1 MANSSIEYRRQA
13 ENCLRMAE
21 HVGSP
26 EAKSFLIMMA
36 GAWHRLAQD
45 LENIEWPAEGLEVA
59 HASEGKQADV

>member
-1 MANSSIEYRRQA
+1 MASRVEYRRQA

-26 EAKSFLIMMA
+26 KAKSFLIMLA

-45 LENIEWPAEGLEVA
+45 PENVKRPAGGVEAA
-59 HASEGKQADV
+59 HASEGRQADA